1 MNKPKKVVRNK
12 FMSIRIDDE
21 TLDQL
26 RKLAAINMRT
36 LTAQAVCYIREG
48 VAKDAKVK

>member
-1 MNKPKKVVRNK
+1 MNKPKKTTRNK

-21 TLDQL
+21 TLELL
-26 RKLAAINMRT
+26 RQMAAANMRT

-48 VAKDAKVK
+48 VAKEIKAK